1 MSTMTFSHTDNNA
14 GLITLSQIRLK
25 ADGLMLSLTWLL
37 WLIALGVGWHHHN
50 LSLALVAGG
59 ALTGLAT
66 VIKTLFAG
74 RLVTRLWFAFTLMG
88 FAALLIQLG
97 HGETEYHFSV
107 FVLLSALLAWR
118 DWRPLLMGAATAAV
132 HHALFNYLQE
142 NDLFGIV
149 CFTHP
154 GFHMVM
160 FHALFVVAQTAV
172 LMVMAVRMAQD
183 ARSASEVARLASV
196 INREPGCLTLAVNDA
211 ARYSPFARTFST
223 TLGTMRDTLT
233 RVSAGVNALLAA
245 SDTLLERNAGLSART
260 DEQAQALAVVTRAIE
275 QIAAGATLNSEQAH
289 TARQQAIQ
297 ASSVA
302 QQGGAHIDA
311 ATACMAQIR
320 DDAQRVNGILAL
332 IDGIAFQTNILS
344 LNASVEAARAGEQ
357 GKGFAVVASE
367 VRTLAQRCE
376 FAAKDIRELIAVSVA
391 RADDGSARVEQA
403 GATMREMIASIDSL
417 RRFIED
423 LSQMSEQQRSSI
435 GDMRNSITSIDES
448 VQQNAHHV
456 AQTLNVAQHQQQQTR
471 ALQQAITLFRFA

>member
-1 MSTMTFSHTDNNA
+1 
-14 GLITLSQIRLK
+14 
-25 ADGLMLSLTWLL
+25 
-37 WLIALGVGWHHHN
+37 
-50 LSLALVAGG
+50 
-59 ALTGLAT
+59 
-66 VIKTLFAG
+66 
-74 RLVTRLWFAFTLMG
+74 
-88 FAALLIQLG
+88 
-97 HGETEYHFSV
+97 
-107 FVLLSALLAWR
+107 
-118 DWRPLLMGAATAAV
+118 MGAATAAV

-149 CFTHP
+149 CFMHP
-154 GFHMVM
+154 GFHMVV

-223 TLGTMRDTLT
+223 TLDTMRDTLT

-260 DEQAQALAVVTRAIE
+260 DEQAQALTVVTRAIE
-275 QIAAGATLNSEQAH
+275 Q
-289 TARQQAIQ
+289 
-297 ASSVA
+297 
-302 QQGGAHIDA
+302 
-311 ATACMAQIR
+311 
-320 DDAQRVNGILAL
+320 
-332 IDGIAFQTNILS
+332 
-344 LNASVEAARAGEQ
+344 
-357 GKGFAVVASE
+357 GKRFAVVASE

>member
-1 MSTMTFSHTDNNA
+1 
-14 GLITLSQIRLK
+14 
-25 ADGLMLSLTWLL
+25 
-37 WLIALGVGWHHHN
+37 
-50 LSLALVAGG
+50 
-59 ALTGLAT
+59 
-66 VIKTLFAG
+66 
-74 RLVTRLWFAFTLMG
+74 
-88 FAALLIQLG
+88 
-97 HGETEYHFSV
+97 
-107 FVLLSALLAWR
+107 
-118 DWRPLLMGAATAAV
+118 MGAATAAV

-149 CFTHP
+149 CFMHP
-154 GFHMVM
+154 GFHMVV

-223 TLGTMRDTLT
+223 TLDTMRDTLT

-260 DEQAQALAVVTRAIE
+260 DEQAQALAVVTRA
-275 QIAAGATLNSEQAH
+275 
-289 TARQQAIQ
+289 
-297 ASSVA
+297 
-302 QQGGAHIDA
+302 
-311 ATACMAQIR
+311 
-320 DDAQRVNGILAL
+320 
-332 IDGIAFQTNILS
+332 
-344 LNASVEAARAGEQ
+344 GEQ
-357 GKGFAVVASE
+357 GKRFAVVASE